1 MTFLFAYL
9 GNLGTPSGWPVHLM
23 HATEAAFVIVAFVCA
38 LSALILRRHGTQ
50 LTRGMVAAVAGVS
63 ASFGLIMPF
72 ELAPFFFDV
81 HGEIMLAT
89 IVLIL
94 VYPIAA
100 FLFISFFWKFKNAR
114 HVTPPPLPSQ

>member
-1 MTFLFAYL
+1 M
-9 GNLGTPSGWPVHLM
+9 
-23 HATEAAFVIVAFVCA
+23 E
-38 LSALILRRHGTQ
+38 TQ
-50 LTRGMVAAVAGVS
+50 LTRGMVAAVGGVS

-89 IVLIL
+89 M

-100 FLFISFFWKFKNAR
+100 FLFISFFWKFMNAR

>member
-1 MTFLFAYL
+1 
-9 GNLGTPSGWPVHLM
+9 
-23 HATEAAFVIVAFVCA
+23 
-38 LSALILRRHGTQ
+38 
-50 LTRGMVAAVAGVS
+50 MVAAVGGVS

-89 IVLIL
+89 IVLML